1 MATTTSTEYRDAKFA
16 YRQRRTSLQL
26 LKDAALLTIG
36 ILSAGFGLKS
46 FLLPNDLLDGGATG
60 ISILI
65 TRVTGIPLSY
75 IIVIVNFP
83 FLYLGFKQ
91 LGYQFMIKMML
102 GIIGLALC
110 LAFIQYPTL
119 TKDKLLVAVFG
130 GFFLGAGIGFAIRA
144 GGVLDGTEVVAIF
157 LSRKLSISIGD
168 VIMVINIL
176 IFGSAVYLLGIEPAL
191 YSMLTY
197 LAAART
203 VDYMIEGVE
212 EYTGVT
218 IISHKNSEIG
228 DMISEK
234 LGRGMTVYRGAGGF
248 GKHGYVKSD
257 INILFT
263 VITRLEISR
272 LKAEIALIDEE
283 AFVVMSSIKDTRGGM
298 IKKRPFKH

>member
-1 MATTTSTEYRDAKFA
+1 MATTTSTDYRDAKFA

-46 FLLPNDLLDGGATG
+46 FLLANDLLDGGATG

-191 YSMLTY
+191 YSMLTKY
-197 LAAART
+197 IPAKGSGYFHYHSGDGFAKSSVSLAGT
-203 VDYMIEGVE
+203 ILPE
-212 EYTGVT
+212 EYFA
-218 IISHKNSEIG
+218 IQDPLALARK
-228 DMISEK
+228 D
-234 LGRGMTVYRGAGGF
+234 
-248 GKHGYVKSD
+248 
-257 INILFT
+257 
-263 VITRLEISR
+263 SR
-272 LKAEIALIDEE
+272 WLLQVAHL
-283 AFVVMSSIKDTRGGM
+283 VDTQTT
-298 IKKRPFKH
+298 